1 MGQNENKKKTENTP
15 LKTPYHPLPCFSRG
29 GSLRAAQQQL
39 ELAVIPDTKRDDHQ
53 IHSNEELASEEDP
66 SLGHSR

>member
-1 MGQNENKKKTENTP
+1 MKIKRKQKNAP
-15 LKTPYHPLPCFSRG
+15 LKTPYHPLPCFFRG

-39 ELAVIPDTKRDDHQ
+39 ELAVIPDTKRADHQ

-66 SLGHSR
+66 SLGRSR